1 MKEGRKANWIGL
13 ILRINCLLNHF
24 MEEKKKGAGRRG
36 RRRKQLLIDLKGKR
50 RYWNVDEDEVDLSLC
65 RTRFGRGYELVASL
79 TAR

>member
-1 MKEGRKANWIGL
+1 
-13 ILRINCLLNHF
+13 

-65 RTRFGRGYELVASL
+65 RTGFGRVYEPVASL
-79 TAR
+79 TVR